1 MLKFQKN
8 LPMNKLSVIGEK
20 AKMGFNV
27 GSIHSIGANQSII
40 DSQALARVSEQILNP
55 NNEKTIDVSKLDL
68 SKFNRV
74 SLGTDLYA
82 ARTNGQVALQAS
94 KAATDFGLN
103 LSQNFNAN
111 VQYLNSQAA
120 QSLFTS
126 KENLGKVVI
135 SVDNVAT
142 TKTENEVFVAST
154 QILESQ
160 NLDKDKKG
168 SNPFAFYMNLEQEQE
183 EPEMGYAN
191 EINIFA

>member
-1 MLKFQKN
+1 
-8 LPMNKLSVIGEK
+8 
-20 AKMGFNV
+20 MGFNV

-94 KAATDFGLN
+94 KAATDFGLTF
-103 LSQNFNAN
+103 SQNFNAN

-135 SVDNVAT
+135 SVDNVAN

-168 SNPFAFYMNLEQEQE
+168 SNPFAFYANVESEQE
-183 EPEMGYAN
+183 ESEVGYPN